1 MLNKFSQLE
10 YKVNDDDDDDDDDDD
25 NNTSILWQVQF
36 SE

>member
-10 YKVNDDDDDDDDDDD
+10 YKVNDDDDDDDDDD

>member
-25 NNTSILWQVQF
+25 NNTSILW
-36 SE
+36 